1 MQNLL
6 RIGDFSRLAQVSVPT
21 LRHYDELGLLK
32 PAEVD
37 RFTDYRYYALEQLPR
52 LNRILALKDLGL
64 SLEQIKT
71 LLQQEMPADR
81 LRHMLADK
89 RADIEKQLREEQ
101 ARLARVEARLRQIE
115 HEGEPQ
121 PQFDVVMKA
130 TEAQHVAV
138 CRSIVPH
145 LLQMPQLRAMAL
157 NNVYDFLAQHNVN
170 SLGPELFQYFNEG
183 WTEDDIDMGA
193 GVALDAKQ
201 GRSLQSTGSRADSAV
216 HVLQLPAA
224 LCVASI
230 THHGKVWDL
239 PIVISGI
246 HAWIGNNGYHS
257 VGPIRE
263 LHLNWRECQIE
274 EDNELVFEIQLPVEP
289 NAA

>member
-81 LRHMLADK
+81 LRHLLADK
-89 RADIEKQLREEQ
+89 RADIEKQLRDEQ

-130 TEAQHVAV
+130 TDTQYVAV

-145 LLQMPQLRAMAL
+145 LLQMPDLRAISL
-157 NNVYDFLAQHNVN
+157 SKVYDFLAEHNVHPT
-170 SLGPELFQYFNEG
+170 GVELFQYFNEG

-193 GVALDAKQ
+193 GVALEAKQ
-201 GRSLQSTGSRADSAV
+201 GRSLQGIGNADLV
-216 HVLQLPAA
+216 QVLQLPAIPRI
-224 LCVASI
+224 ASI

-257 VGPIRE
+257 TGPIRE

-274 EDNELVFEIQLPVEP
+274 EDDDVVFEIQLPVEP
-289 NAA
+289 NLA

>member
-71 LLQQEMPADR
+71 LLQHEMPADR

-121 PQFDVVMKA
+121 RQFDVVMKA
-130 TEAQHVAV
+130 TDMQYVAV

-145 LLQMPQLRAMAL
+145 LVQMSDLREG
-157 NNVYDFLAQHNVN
+157 VLAQVYAFLSQHHINPV
-170 SLGPELFQYFNEG
+170 GPELFQYFNEG

-201 GRSLQSTGSRADSAV
+201 GRTLPATSDDAAV
-216 HVLQLPAA
+216 QVLQLPAA
-224 LCVASI
+224 PRIASI

-263 LHLNWRECQIE
+263 LHLNWRECEIE
-274 EDNELVFEIQLPVEP
+274 EDDELVFEIQLPVEP